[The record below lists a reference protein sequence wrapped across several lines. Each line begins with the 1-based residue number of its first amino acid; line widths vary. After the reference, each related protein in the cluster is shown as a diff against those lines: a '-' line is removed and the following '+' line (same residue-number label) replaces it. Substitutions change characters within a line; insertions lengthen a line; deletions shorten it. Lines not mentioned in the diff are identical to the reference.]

1 MASEVIGYAGA
12 NCSGGCSTCGA
23 FFFLTRPPR
32 LNGLHIS
39 QPPCYIR
46 TSEPPQNAEES
57 FWNCLPTDTSSCA
70 TEALV
75 SSRMPSSMVSA
86 QCPRVYGTRGWYQSA
101 MIGGFSGGWWLES
114 ISPSVSGRW
123 WHAHTP
129 TPLVT
134 PAQWSAALLVSPA
147 WLFASPSLLQ

>member
-1 MASEVIGYAGA
+1 MPVRIVVVVVQLVAL
-12 NCSGGCSTCGA
+12 
-23 FFFLTRPPR
+23 FFSHPSPSLEWLAYLTTALLYSHFRATTKCR
-32 LNGLHIS
+32 RILL
-39 QPPCYIR
+39 
-46 TSEPPQNAEES
+46 E
-57 FWNCLPTDTSSCA
+57 LPTNRTDTSSCA